1 MDKRRLN
8 MSEIVVES
16 IDTERAGSDR
26 RIFGWRTVLFGFL
39 RSRRRQL
46 RRGEDADIVFM
57 DWHHPWLFFLAV
69 GTMLLSCSDAF
80 LTLMLLDRGMIEANP
95 VMASLLGHGTAL
107 FAATKM
113 ALTGFGI
120 LTLVFLAKSRFLD
133 RFRTGL
139 FLTAFFVGYACL
151 VTYEIVSLLRFL

>member
-1 MDKRRLN
+1 MEL
-8 MSEIVVES
+8 SEAKYETIS
-16 IDTERAGSDR
+16 SERELGDR
-26 RIFGWRTVLFGFL
+26 REFGWRTVFFGFL
-39 RSRRRQL
+39 RSRRRDL
-46 RRGEDADIVFM
+46 RRDADAGIIFM

-69 GTMLLSCSDAF
+69 GTMLLSCTDAF

-95 VMASLLGHGTAL
+95 VMASLLAHGTAW

-113 ALTGFGI
+113 GLTGLGI

-139 FLTAFFVGYACL
+139 FLTMLFTGYACL
-151 VTYEIVSLLRFL
+151 VCYEIVNLLRFL